1 MEIDKL
7 EQNEEA
13 ITATKI
19 VYVVL
24 VTSMKQTAI
33 LSRQLQMKIYSEFWR
48 DFGDQ
53 MSIDSSPSRNLR
65 TTQFPFINL
74 Q

>member
-7 EQNEEA
+7 KQNDEA

-19 VYVVL
+19 VNVVL
-24 VTSMKQTAI
+24 VTSMKQAAI

-53 MSIDSSPSRNLR
+53 RSTDSSPSHNLL
-65 TTQFPFINL
+65 TIQFPF
-74 Q
+74 